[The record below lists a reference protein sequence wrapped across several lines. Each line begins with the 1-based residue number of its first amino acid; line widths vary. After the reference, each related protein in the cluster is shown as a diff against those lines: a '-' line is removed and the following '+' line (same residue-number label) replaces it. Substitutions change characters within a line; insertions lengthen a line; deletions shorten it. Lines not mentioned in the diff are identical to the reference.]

1 MNYAE
6 VSGLTIEEL
15 RKKTIELRTELFEAR
30 MKNQMGQ
37 LNNPVL
43 VRRVRRDIARLQ
55 TALSQ
60 KLAR

>member
-1 MNYAE
+1 MKYPG

-15 RKKTIELRTELFEAR
+15 RKKTTELRGELFEAR

-37 LNNPVL
+37 LNNPIQ
-43 VRRVRRDIARLQ
+43 VRNLRRDIARLQ

-60 KLAR
+60 KLSR